1 VLALLGAIQ
10 PQQRMEIE
18 MTPRPIDYAF
28 AAAYGLA
35 LALLLAAFI

>member
-1 VLALLGAIQ
+1 M
-10 PQQRMEIE
+10 RNT
-18 MTPRPIDYAF
+18 TPRPIDYAF

>member
-1 VLALLGAIQ
+1 MT
-10 PQQRMEIE
+10 R
-18 MTPRPIDYAF
+18 TPRTIDYAF